1 MNEEWQLRRVRV
13 PKGTHFSESKD
24 TPGAERELL
33 REDGTNKLLGPPESF
48 PVDEAAMFGA
58 HAYAPD
64 SPRSTDTRELSPTQ
78 QAIADAIVDGGA
90 WVLREV
96 AAPVFKELVAP
107 AIKRKSSEIAK
118 SLRSAIREA
127 SGKAGSTELAVLTA
141 TPSADPSKEVDAA
154 VEEPGISM
162 SSAEFR
168 ERVIEVLAA
177 ERFAEERKRVLVNA
191 RIEDDDL
198 PPELKSAI
206 KLVLEGSASLLD
218 EETLAVVVK
227 FLAGARI
234 AVGEYVL
241 PRKVEIKEAQR
252 LADGEM

>member
-13 PKGTHFSESKD
+13 PKGTHFSDSKD

-48 PVDEAAMFGA
+48 PVDEDAMLGV
-58 HAYAPD
+58 HEYEPD
-64 SPRSTDTRELSPTQ
+64 PPRSTDARELSPAQ
-78 QAIADAIVDGGA
+78 QAIADALAKALETVT
-90 WVLREV
+90 RELV
-96 AAPVFKELVAP
+96 VPAFKDFVAP

-127 SGKAGSTELAVLTA
+127 RGKAGSTELTVLTV
-141 TPSADPSKEVDAA
+141 TPPADPSKEVDAA

-162 SSAEFR
+162 NSAEFR
-168 ERVIEVLAA
+168 ECVMEVLAA
-177 ERFAEERKRVLVNA
+177 DRFAAQRKRVLANA

-198 PPELKSAI
+198 PSELTSAI
-206 KLVLEGSASLLD
+206 KLVLEGNASLLD

-227 FLAGARI
+227 FLAGDRTAD
-234 AVGEYVL
+234 GEYVL
-241 PRKVEIKEAQR
+241 RRNEEIKEVLR
-252 LADGEM
+252 LTEGEL